1 MNILY
6 LHGLDGSLSQPKR
19 SILEQYGAV
28 YAPQL
33 DYRNEPNCMRL
44 IYEQFKDH
52 NIDRLIGSSMGG
64 YMGYYLSNALDCKAL
79 LFNPAL
85 AARPVK
91 QERMD
96 FDSPTAQTKTLVLG
110 AEDTVV
116 PPKKTLQY
124 LSKQALYCDYQISI
138 QQGLAH
144 RIPITTFETA
154 VQRFFTDLWSLPN
167 MYSLFLDDLRT
178 PEMIYPA
185 SAAETFV
192 VVRSCQG
199 LLDYFLL
206 LICYSGLGKY
216 EVRNTKY
223 K

>member
-64 YMGYYLSNALDCKAL
+64 YMGYHLSNALDCKAL

-91 QERMD
+91 QESMN
-96 FDSPTAQTKTLVLG
+96 FNPPTTQTKTLVLG

-116 PPKKTLQY
+116 PPKQTLQF
-124 LSKQALYCDYQISI
+124 LSKQALCADYHISI

-144 RIPITTFETA
+144 RIPITIFETA
-154 VQRFFTDLWSLPN
+154 VQRFFTDL
-167 MYSLFLDDLRT
+167 
-178 PEMIYPA
+178 
-185 SAAETFV
+185 
-192 VVRSCQG
+192 
-199 LLDYFLL
+199 
-206 LICYSGLGKY
+206 
-216 EVRNTKY
+216 
-223 K
+223 

>member
-33 DYRNEPNCMRL
+33 DYRNESNCMHL

-52 NIDRLIGSSMGG
+52 NIDRIIGSSMGG
-64 YMGYYLSNALDCKAL
+64 YMGYYLSNALNCKAL

-85 AARPVK
+85 AARPVE

-96 FDSPTAQTKTLVLG
+96 FDPPSQTKMLVLG

-116 PPKKTLQY
+116 PPKQTLQI
-124 LSKQALYCDYQISI
+124 LSKQALCCDYHISI

-154 VQRFFTDLWSLPN
+154 VQRFFTDL
-167 MYSLFLDDLRT
+167 
-178 PEMIYPA
+178 
-185 SAAETFV
+185 
-192 VVRSCQG
+192 
-199 LLDYFLL
+199 
-206 LICYSGLGKY
+206 
-216 EVRNTKY
+216 
-223 K
+223 

>member
-6 LHGLDGSLSQPKR
+6 LHGLVGSLSQPKR

-85 AARPVK
+85 AARPVE
-91 QERMD
+91 QEPMN
-96 FDSPTAQTKTLVLG
+96 FNPPTTQTKTLVLG
-110 AEDTVV
+110 AEDTEV
-116 PPKKTLQY
+116 PPKQTLQF
-124 LSKQALYCDYQISI
+124 LSKQALCADYHIII
-138 QQGLAH
+138 QRGLAH
-144 RIPITTFETA
+144 RIPITIFETA
-154 VQRFFTDLWSLPN
+154 VQRFFTDL
-167 MYSLFLDDLRT
+167 
-178 PEMIYPA
+178 
-185 SAAETFV
+185 
-192 VVRSCQG
+192 
-199 LLDYFLL
+199 
-206 LICYSGLGKY
+206 
-216 EVRNTKY
+216 
-223 K
+223 